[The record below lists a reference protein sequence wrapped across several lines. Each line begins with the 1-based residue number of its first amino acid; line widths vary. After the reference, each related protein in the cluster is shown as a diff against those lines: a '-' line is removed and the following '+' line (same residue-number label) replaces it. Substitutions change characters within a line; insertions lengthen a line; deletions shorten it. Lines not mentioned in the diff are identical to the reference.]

1 MTMKRDKVDLE
12 KAGVAGGRVFDPGD
26 CATVSLVDAAQL
38 LGIHRSTAWD
48 LHRRGQFPVP
58 VLRIGHGLRV
68 AKVQLERFLLEGE
81 EPRISESIM

>member
-1 MTMKRDKVDLE
+1 MTTNRDKVDLKKVSVVRE
-12 KAGVAGGRVFDPGD
+12 SVFDPTN
-26 CATVSLVDAAQL
+26 CATVSLVGAAQL

-68 AKVQLERFLLEGE
+68 AKVQLERFLSEGE
-81 EPRISESIM
+81 ESRISESIL

>member
-1 MTMKRDKVDLE
+1 MTTNGDKVDLKKVSVVRE
-12 KAGVAGGRVFDPGD
+12 SVFDPTN

-68 AKVQLERFLLEGE
+68 AKVQLERFLSEGE
-81 EPRISESIM
+81 EPRISESIL

>member
-1 MTMKRDKVDLE
+1 MTTNRDKVDLKKVRVVRE
-12 KAGVAGGRVFDPGD
+12 SVFDPTN

-68 AKVQLERFLLEGE
+68 AKAQLERFLSEGE
-81 EPRISESIM
+81 EPRISESIL

>member
-1 MTMKRDKVDLE
+1 MTTNRDKVDLKKVSVVRE
-12 KAGVAGGRVFDPGD
+12 SVFDPTN

-68 AKVQLERFLLEGE
+68 AKVQLERFLSEGE
-81 EPRISESIM
+81 ESRISESIL

>member
-1 MTMKRDKVDLE
+1 MTTNRDKVDFE
-12 KAGVAGGRVFDPGD
+12 KVSVVRESVFDPTN

-81 EPRISESIM
+81 QPRISESIL

>member
-1 MTMKRDKVDLE
+1 MNRERVDLDLK
-12 KAGVAGGRVFDPGD
+12 KAGVDGGRVFDPGN

-81 EPRISESIM
+81 GPRVDESIL